1 MLYFAYLWNRD
12 DGNFTYDDARA
23 LLRAAVRDRLNGTA
37 LKQEIDSGTA
47 RVIAAP
53 HRTYGGDRRLHMTV
67 HCKLL
72 RRTYHVY
79 ISGKGNFSGLDHEP
93 QNSNKTP
100 GHVNNDWNAPEIEN
114 SSEL

>member
-1 MLYFAYLWNRD
+1 MLYFAFLWNRD
-12 DGNFTYDDARA
+12 YQNFTYDDARA
-23 LLRAAVRDRLNGTA
+23 LLRAAVRDLSGTA
-37 LKQEIDSGTA
+37 LKREIDTGTA

-53 HRTYGGDRRLHMTV
+53 HRTIGGDKRLHMTV
-67 HCKLL
+67 HCALQ

-79 ISGKGNFSGLDHEP
+79 ISKNGNFSGLDHEP